1 MDSYHSMNES
11 NYITPNTNARI
22 TGVANGVFFF
32 VGIIGNGLVILAV
45 ISSKKLQTSTNTF
58 IVNLAVTDVLTSLTL
73 PIYVVVKWINFYSP
87 RLETV
92 CQILPP
98 VATTSIGCSF
108 LTVAAIAIN
117 RYTLIASPYRIYPA
131 LFRAKMN
138 ILWITLL
145 WVISAS
151 VVILPPYVF
160 DFGKF
165 GFGRDEHNCISV
177 PEHPST
183 KLYALLV
190 VAVFYPLPLLAIVV
204 CYVGIFI
211 RLFAHNR
218 RLNANRCHLRTQRT
232 SPGRL
237 TTTNDSF
244 DIETRN
250 GKKTHAQSFITPVQI
265 QVTKNM
271 FIIFIAL
278 VVCFT
283 PHTVCSILQECAIE
297 EYTRTIAAANS
308 IINPIIYGFKHPV
321 FREVFTALIKRQDV
335 PQPSSMWSSIKK
347 KRVMEQTGNTSL

>member
-45 ISSKKLQTSTNTF
+45 ISSKKLQTSTNAF
-58 IVNLAVTDVLTSLTL
+58 IVSLAVTDVLASLTQ
-73 PIYVVVKWINFYSP
+73 PIYVVVKWINFYTP

-92 CQILPP
+92 CQIVTPI
-98 VATTSIGCSF
+98 ATTSVGCSF
-108 LTVAAIAIN
+108 LTITVIAIN

-131 LFRAKMN
+131 LFLAKMN

-165 GFGRDEHNCISV
+165 GFARDEHTCISV

-190 VAVFYPLPLLAIVV
+190 VAVFYPLPLLTIVV
-204 CYVGIFI
+204 CYVGTFI

-218 RLNANRCHLRTQRT
+218 RMKAHRYAQRTQRT
-232 SPGRL
+232 TPGRL
-237 TTTNDSF
+237 NTTSNSL
-244 DIETRN
+244 DIETKN
-250 GKKTHAQSFITPVQI
+250 DKKTQAQSFITPVQI

-297 EYTRTIAAANS
+297 EYTRTIAVANS

-321 FREVFTALIKRQDV
+321 FREVFTSLIKRKDV
-335 PQPSSMWSSIKK
+335 PQPSFIWSSIKK
-347 KRVMEQTGNTSL
+347 KRVVEQTGNSSL